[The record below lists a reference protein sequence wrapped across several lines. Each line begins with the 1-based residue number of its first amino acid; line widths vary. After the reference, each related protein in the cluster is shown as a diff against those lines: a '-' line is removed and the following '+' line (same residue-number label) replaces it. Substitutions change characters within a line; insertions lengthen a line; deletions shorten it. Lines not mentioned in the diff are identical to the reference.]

1 MKTLPKLFII
11 ALAVSMLLV
20 GCATSPTGHSPC
32 EYQIVEGH
40 LPKLNEKIA
49 ELARDGWEIV
59 TVTPTEKQPGGF
71 QFVVV
76 TLKRNK

>member
-1 MKTLPKLFII
+1 MKTLLKRFIT
-11 ALAVSMLLV
+11 AVAVSTFLV
-20 GCATSPTGHSPC
+20 GCTTSSSKHSPC

-49 ELARDGWEIV
+49 ELARDGWKIV

-76 TLKRNK
+76 TLRRCK